1 MMYICG
7 EKADINMIRNTLLAL
22 AYNMNPTYCTENV
35 NNNGLEWYQIVDE
48 LKTSVYNS
56 NILDEFTNTK
66 KEGKAIY

>member
-1 MMYICG
+1 
-7 EKADINMIRNTLLAL
+7 
-22 AYNMNPTYCTENV
+22 MNPTYCTENV
-35 NNNGLEWYQIVDE
+35 NNNGFEWYQIVDE

>member
-1 MMYICG
+1 MSIV
-7 EKADINMIRNTLLAL
+7 
-22 AYNMNPTYCTENV
+22 YNFNPKYCTVNV